1 MISEIP
7 LDSFI
12 KEGSRAE
19 TNEIELS
26 NSSCARL
33 QIENSKNLQ
42 NESLF
47 KASMDMVF
55 CKHKESSSDMIPFHW
70 QGEPRG
76 KGDDDDDEIEDA
88 KIRAENGKLFK

>member
-33 QIENSKNLQ
+33 QIENSKTLQ

-47 KASMDMVF
+47 KASMDMMF
-55 CKHKESSSDMIPFHW
+55 CRHKEESSDMIPFHW
-70 QGEPRG
+70 QGEPRE
-76 KGDDDDDEIEDA
+76 KGDDDENEDDITS
-88 KIRAENGKLFK
+88 AENGKLSK